1 MVNRVPTNLRLTE
14 QDRDLIGRLQCDTFS
29 ILKETMKRPH
39 MLSMTDVIRV
49 AVHHL
54 ADHIHDPGVAVEACG
69 RLFDEDFMMLWGK
82 DLALAKRFKT
92 RAEAEAVL
100 DEVGETV
107 YDRKVKRKAVGA
119 VTTKGREHPI
129 VIIDLDDGRRFFLE
143 STS

>member
-1 MVNRVPTNLRLTE
+1 MSNRIPTTIRLPE
-14 QDRDLIGRLQCDTFS
+14 QDRDLIWRLQRDFHTA
-29 ILKETMKRPH
+29 IRPTAQRPRPRL
-39 MLSMTDVIRV
+39 LSLTDVIRA

-54 ADHIHDPGVAVEACG
+54 ADNIKAPGVAEEAYG

-82 DLALAKRFKT
+82 DLALAKHFET

-119 VTTKGREHPI
+119 VTTKGGSIR
-129 VIIDLDDGRRFFLE
+129 
-143 STS
+143 S